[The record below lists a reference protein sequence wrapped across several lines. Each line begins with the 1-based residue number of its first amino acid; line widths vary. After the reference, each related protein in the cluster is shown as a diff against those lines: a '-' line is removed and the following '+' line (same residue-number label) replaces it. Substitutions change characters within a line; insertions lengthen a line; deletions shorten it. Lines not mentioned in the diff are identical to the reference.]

1 MTQRRAKRSSE
12 DRETPGISL
21 PASATRAAEELPD
34 WPESVAGGKLLKFLG
49 KFLSRLRD
57 ERPHG
62 NQELFLDDVFVA
74 QLLAFFNP
82 SLRSLRTL
90 EDFSQTRQAR
100 RHLSVFKLAKSTLSD
115 FHKVVDPAR
124 LGPIIQSLRAELQK
138 RRVDGRLPADLQ
150 ELTRQI
156 IAVDGTFLHALA
168 DVAWAVAA
176 RNQRQ
181 GQKHRARL
189 DVHVDVDTWLPELIT
204 VPDVGESE
212 ADNAARHITPGAIHV
227 YDRGFISFHLIAAH
241 FEQTAAGAWTP
252 RADFVVRTKQP
263 GSNAILYETIS
274 ECTLTPAA
282 SAAAVI
288 SDRLVRCKHLSRN
301 TGVEVVLREIV
312 LQGSDGQDCRL
323 LTSLLELPAEV
334 IALLYRQRWQVELF
348 LRWMKSHAQFRHL
361 ISHSRPGVLLQFHVA
376 MIAMLL
382 MYVHTGYRPSKY
394 LVVILG
400 FVLSGEPLENALEI
414 LRERE
419 RRRELDRLSAER
431 RRAKARAAK
440 KSGA

>member
-1 MTQRRAKRSSE
+1 MTRPPSDSSSTSRRRRGK
-12 DRETPGISL
+12 
-21 PASATRAAEELPD
+21 ASTEAVAESEELPN
-34 WPESVAGGKLLKFLG
+34 WPETVAGGKLLRFLQ
-49 KFLSRLRD
+49 KFLSQLRE

-82 SLRSLRTL
+82 SIRSLRTL

-100 RHLSVFKLAKSTLSD
+100 RHLSILKLAKSTLSD
-115 FHKVVDPAR
+115 FHKVVDPEL
-124 LGPIIQSLRAELQK
+124 LGPILQSLRAELQK

-150 ELTRQI
+150 DLTRQI

-181 GQKHRARL
+181 GEKHRARL
-189 DVHVDVDTWLPELIT
+189 DVHLDVATWLPELIT
-204 VPDVGESE
+204 VPEVGESE
-212 ADNAARHITPGAIHV
+212 ADCAARHITPGAIHV
-227 YDRGFISFHLIAAH
+227 YDRGFISFQLIAAH
-241 FEQTAAGAWTP
+241 FAQTAEGTWTP
-252 RADFVVRTKQP
+252 RADFVIRTKQP
-263 GSNAILYETIS
+263 GGNAIAYETTS
-274 ECTLTPAA
+274 ERPLTSAA
-282 SAAAVI
+282 IAAAVR
-288 SDRLVRCKHLSRN
+288 SDRLVRCRHLQRD
-301 TGVEVVLREIV
+301 TDVAVVLREIV
-312 LQGSDGQDCRL
+312 LLGSDGQECRL

-376 MIAMLL
+376 LIAMLL

-394 LVVILG
+394 LLVMLG
-400 FVLSGEPLENALEI
+400 FVLGGEPLDSALEI